1 MDVVTGLLSS
11 AAGDLERTSDPDAG
25 QGREAARAVRGPRAT
40 ATDTASFVVQRALS
54 HPRQPRSSP
63 GHLRDPVP
71 SPRGQPPPRPWCG
84 RTVYLPATFSED
96 AKEAR
101 PPLRGRPCEAPPG
114 HLARGHRGP
123 RRAHL
128 QFLKNLVGRPAF
140 PLSHGDIRLLLQL
153 RAVGGAALSFD
164 F

>member
-25 QGREAARAVRGPRAT
+25 QGRQPGPSGA
-40 ATDTASFVVQRALS
+40 
-54 HPRQPRSSP
+54 P
-63 GHLRDPVP
+63 G
-71 SPRGQPPPRPWCG
+71 PPPLTRLPLWSRG
-84 RTVYLPATFSED
+84 RFRIQDNPAHPQGTSETLTLSPARGDSLRQGLGAHAPSTSLPPSQRTQR
-96 AKEAR
+96 K
-101 PPLRGRPCEAPPG
+101 RGRPCEAPPG